1 MPAIKAA
8 CIQTCTGTQIEAN
21 LDRLHALIDRAV
33 EGGAQWVITPEN
45 CNFMVKNRAELV
57 AQASTEEADI
67 CVNGF
72 AAKAREHAIWLQA
85 GSFSLQI
92 KPDICVNRSI
102 LFAPDGT
109 ISARYDK
116 IHLFDVA
123 LPNGEHYKESDNH
136 KHGTQSVLADL
147 PFGRVGM
154 SVCYDL
160 RFAKLYRA
168 LAEAGAQ
175 FLTIPSAFTQLTG
188 QAHWHILC
196 RARAIE
202 TGCYVLAPAQT
213 GTHENG
219 RRTYGHSLIIDPW
232 GQVLADAG
240 TEENTVIYATLDTEK
255 IAEIRSRLPVLEH
268 GRDSCYNQPQMVQNK
283 VQTND

>member
-8 CIQTCTGTQIEAN
+8 CIQTCTGQNPEAN
-21 LDRLHALIDRAV
+21 LECLNALIDRAV
-33 EGGAQWVITPEN
+33 EAGAKWVITPEN
-45 CNFMVKNRAELV
+45 CNFMVKNRQELV
-57 AQASTEEADI
+57 AKATTEEADI

-72 AAKAREHAIWLQA
+72 AAKAREHHIWLQA

-92 KPDICVNRSI
+92 QPDMCVNRSM

-109 ISARYDK
+109 IFARYDK

-136 KHGTQSVLADL
+136 QHGTQSVLADL

-175 FLTIPSAFTQLTG
+175 FLTIPSAFTQVTG
-188 QAHWHILC
+188 QAHWHVLN

-202 TGCYVLAPAQT
+202 AGCYVLAPAQS

-232 GQVLADAG
+232 GQILADAG
-240 TEENTVIYATLDTEK
+240 TEENTIIYAALDTEK

-268 GRDSCYNQPQMVQNK
+268 GRDACYNQPQMVLDSDAK
-283 VQTND
+283 